1 MFSKLQFAAQ
11 RTGVYRGG
19 RGDYWQPPK
28 TISSECAVDNIIVIL
43 LVLAA
48 IKFVIIAI
56 ILLVVFRPD
65 LKQLRGKKKPPSV
78 PVCMY
83 CQSKWTHALDEGEA
97 RWDGGDLILVTTYEC
112 EHCHLPFWHVER
124 VPTGI
129 LRR

>member
-1 MFSKLQFAAQ
+1 M
-11 RTGVYRGG
+11 
-19 RGDYWQPPK
+19 
-28 TISSECAVDNIIVIL
+28 DNVIVIL
-43 LVLAA
+43 LVLAG

-65 LKQLRGKKKPPSV
+65 LKQLRAKKKPPSV

-83 CQSKWTHALDEGEA
+83 CQSKWTRALDEGET
-97 RWDGGDLILVTTYEC
+97 RWDGDDLILVTTYEC

-129 LRR
+129 LLR